1 MLENFQHSC
10 NTKSKGMKALR
21 NWIDGWHTSL
31 KISVSFLLMIIIGFI
46 FLILPVSQAPGSEAT
61 LFDHFF
67 HAVSLVTVTGLVI
80 HPIAHTYSLFG
91 QIVSL
96 VLMQIGGLGIMTIV
110 ASAIAFMG
118 KKMNLRN
125 RMLVQASINR
135 EDATDFRSFMR
146 LIFRYVLVF
155 ESLGFILLSFR
166 FVPQMGWEKGL
177 FTALYMAVSAFTN
190 GGFDTLGAVSLAT
203 YVHDPLVNIVTA
215 VLIILG
221 GIGFHVWFDVSNL
234 LLKWPQ
240 RTKRRHIRFFFR
252 ELTLHS
258 RLALTVSALLIVSGT
273 LTFLIVEFSN
283 PDTIGDF
290 SFGQKLLA
298 SFFQTV
304 TMRTA
309 GMTTIDF
316 TKVHSFT
323 IFSFILSMFVG
334 GSPGS
339 TAGGIKTT
347 TFAMVVLLI
356 INESKGQKNVNIWNY
371 TLSVNLVRSAVVI
384 FLIFLAVF
392 LAGTGLLS
400 LLNPK
405 VDFIVLMFESV
416 SAITTVGMSARLTPT
431 LDVLSRIILML
442 LMFIG
447 RIGPITMAETLAR
460 KDKETKNIQFTEGK
474 VILG

>member
-1 MLENFQHSC
+1 MR
-10 NTKSKGMKALR
+10 K
-21 NWIDGWHTSL
+21 WIDGWHTSL
-31 KISVSFLLMIIIGFI
+31 KISVSFLAMIVVGFI
-46 FLILPVSQAPGSEAT
+46 FLILPISHASGSEAT

-67 HAVSLVTVTGLVI
+67 HTVSLVTVTGLII
-80 HPIAHTYSLFG
+80 HPVAQTYSLFG

-96 VLMQIGGLGIMTIV
+96 ILMQVGGLGIMTIV
-110 ASAIAFMG
+110 ASAVSFMG
-118 KKMNLRN
+118 RKMSLRDK
-125 RMLVQASINR
+125 LVVQASINR

-146 LIFRYVLVF
+146 LILRYVIIF
-155 ESLGFILLSFR
+155 EGLGFILLSFR
-166 FVPQMGWEKGL
+166 FVPEFGWGRGL
-177 FTALYMAVSAFTN
+177 FTALYLAVSGFTN
-190 GGFDTLGAVSLAT
+190 GGFDTLGAVSLAA
-203 YVHDPLVNIVTA
+203 YVHDPLVNVVIS

-221 GIGFHVWFDVSNL
+221 GIGFHVWFDVTKLIKRWS
-234 LLKWPQ
+234 Q
-240 RTKRRHIRFFFR
+240 RTNKKHIRFFFR
-252 ELTLHS
+252 ELSLHS
-258 RLALTVSALLIVSGT
+258 RLALSVSFFLIISGT
-273 LTFLIVEFSN
+273 ITFLLVEYNN
-283 PDTIGDF
+283 PYTIGDF
-290 SFGQKLLA
+290 TFGQKLLT

-316 TKVHSFT
+316 TQVHSFT
-323 IFSFILSMFVG
+323 LFSFILSMFIG

-339 TAGGIKTT
+339 TAGGVKTT

-371 TLSVNLVRSAVVI
+371 TLPVNLVRNAVVI
-384 FLIFLAVF
+384 FLIFLATF
-392 LAGTGLLS
+392 IGGTGLLA

-431 LDVLSRIILML
+431 LDVLSRFILIILM
-442 LMFIG
+442 FVG

-460 KDKETKNIQFTEGK
+460 KDKETKNIQFIDGK